1 MTVQGA
7 VPAVKRW
14 FQGREG
20 RWLVVLDIADT
31 IDNDHDKSYIDL
43 DYFVPDAP
51 GMYFIV
57 ALRSSAVRDITHLKA
72 VEVAEMEPSK
82 ATKLFQ
88 RSVKMM
94 KSEPDETRE
103 IETIVRELGHLA
115 LAITLVGS
123 YISVTPLLSSD
134 TKIYLPEY
142 RIRRK
147 ELLQRR
153 AKQYV
158 NRYGE
163 AC

>member
-1 MTVQGA
+1 M
-7 VPAVKRW
+7 
-14 FQGREG
+14 
-20 RWLVVLDIADT
+20 
-31 IDNDHDKSYIDL
+31 
-43 DYFVPDAP
+43 
-51 GMYFIV
+51 
-57 ALRSSAVRDITHLKA
+57 KA

-88 RSVKMM
+88 RSAKMM
-94 KSEPDETRE
+94 KAEPDETRE
-103 IETIVRELGHLA
+103 IEMIVRELGHLA

-163 AC
+163 STWETSFEAIEHSNPAAARLFSLLAFVNFEDILDKNGADILAGNYAFTARRKP